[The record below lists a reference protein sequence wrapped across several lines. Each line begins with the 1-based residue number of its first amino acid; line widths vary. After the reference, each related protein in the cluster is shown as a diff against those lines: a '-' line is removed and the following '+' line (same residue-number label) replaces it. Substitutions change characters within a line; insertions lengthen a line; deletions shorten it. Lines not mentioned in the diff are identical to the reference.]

1 MKNIS
6 TLLFVLLF
14 ALVALLFYFQFS
26 GKNTPPKNIDSKDDS
41 TKAKLNVAYVDID
54 SLETN
59 YEYYKQV
66 QNSFEKKRDSI
77 DKILNSDFN
86 AIENERIQFIQR
98 GNSISEIEAEN
109 FKAAYQQKMQNLE
122 SKKQQLS
129 KELGDKQA
137 LMMDD
142 VLRKIENYMN
152 EYNKKSNYSFVFGI
166 AKGNMMF
173 LHKDTAYNITNEVL
187 KGLNGAYSKTAKN

>member
-109 FKAAYQQKMQNLE
+109 FALICVRFTPGNAG
-122 SKKQQLS
+122 KKKVSTL
-129 KELGDKQA
+129 KNVKFFY
-137 LMMDD
+137 
-142 VLRKIENYMN
+142 VLLYFCCILCCRGGTD
-152 EYNKKSNYSFVFGI
+152 S
-166 AKGNMMF
+166 
-173 LHKDTAYNITNEVL
+173 VL
-187 KGLNGAYSKTAKN
+187 VE

>member
-6 TLLFVLLF
+6 TILFVLLF
-14 ALVALLFYFQFS
+14 ALVAVLFYFQFF
-26 GKNTPPKNIDSKDDS
+26 GKSTSAQNVTAKYDS
-41 TKAKLNVAYVDID
+41 TKSRLNVAYVDID

-59 YEYYKQV
+59 YEYYRQV
-66 QNSFEKKRDSI
+66 QNNFEKKRDSI

-98 GNSISEIEAEN
+98 GNSITEIEAEN

-129 KELGDKQA
+129 KELGDKQT

-142 VLRKIENYMN
+142 VLRKIETYLD
-152 EYNKKSNYSFVFGI
+152 EYNKQNNFTFIFGT

-173 LHKDTAYNITNEVL
+173 LHKDTAYNITREVL
-187 KGLNGAYSKTAKN
+187 RGLNLEYRKTVKN